1 MSAKLSKTTCS
12 KNNDTEGFY
21 LVCEWGESLYKAE
34 FGDKRELITT
44 KQGTLE
50 LLSSAEL
57 NSFDKALNLSLQSGK
72 TLDKPIKVIFET
84 NFINVRIAC
93 VSCSL

>member
-34 FGDKRELITT
+34 FGNKINALSQY
-44 KQGTLE
+44 QGTLE
-50 LLSSAEL
+50 DI
-57 NSFDKALNLSLQSGK
+57 NPN
-72 TLDKPIKVIFET
+72 TLEIIGNIRYTYRATTQIFT
-84 NFINVRIAC
+84 HRGYTSIITLVTSNND
-93 VSCSL
+93 